1 MAIADHV
8 QNCPQTSH
16 PALSSTWTVYY
27 RTGIGR
33 LSVIVM
39 EEHAHRGTPEQN
51 FSEESLQFWGDTCKV
66 CNHPVFHYQF
76 NDENVRPNFGKLKM
90 SSNLFTPNPKLCTTQ
105 TFLLHCHT
113 CPVVQFKIII
123 YDTEQIS
130 NLIQTKTRS
139 LPQIPVNCTK
149 TEKYIKGRGF
159 YQIINNLLV
168 EKSLTKGDA
177 QNCILRFCI

>member
-39 EEHAHRGTPEQN
+39 EEHGHRGTPEQN

-76 NDENVRPNFGKLKM
+76 NDENVRPNFGKGVENEFQPFYAQSQTLHHPNFPTSLSHM
-90 SSNLFTPNPKLCTTQ
+90 S
-105 TFLLHCHT
+105 
-113 CPVVQFKIII
+113 
-123 YDTEQIS
+123 
-130 NLIQTKTRS
+130 
-139 LPQIPVNCTK
+139 
-149 TEKYIKGRGF
+149 GR
-159 YQIINNLLV
+159 LV
-168 EKSLTKGDA
+168 
-177 QNCILRFCI
+177 